1 MHIQKPRTP
10 ITPIAS
16 TLALACAALFASA
29 SYAANAELGQVVVTA
44 TRQETR
50 SNELLSDVTVIE
62 RSDIERA
69 GQSTITDLLA
79 RQPGVQT
86 VSNGGP
92 GTNTNFYVRGA
103 RPDQTKMLIDGV
115 PINSI
120 DTSGSPLRFV
130 PLADVE
136 RIEILRGP
144 AATLYGAD
152 AIGGVIQIFTRRGV
166 PGLRTNA
173 FIGGGS
179 YHTQQGAFGV
189 SGGNEQWSFR
199 VGANQQSADN
209 FSARRNATNKDRD
222 LDPYRNT
229 GSSAALNFQ
238 PAKGHEITAS
248 LLNADGLVHYDS
260 TTGTGNFDSRNLF
273 KTEVFNLTT
282 KNQMTDAWKST
293 LSYGRSLDE
302 QTTYDA
308 TNQSGS
314 KLQTR
319 GEQFFWQNDVR
330 LPLGSGL
337 FALEHVE
344 QEASPA
350 ARFGKTNRTTNSVL
364 GGWTGHWQ
372 EHLWQ
377 VSARRENHSQYGTKD
392 TGALS
397 YGYQITP
404 ELRASA
410 SVASAFKSPSL
421 YQLYVATFGNANL
434 KPEQAKNREIDLVW
448 TRGTNS
454 VSLTSYSN
462 RIRDLIDFSSSTNA
476 YRNISRAKLDG
487 ATIAYAGQFS
497 AWVLNANLDFL
508 HAINEGTG
516 LRLERRAN
524 EKLTL
529 RAIRTFGQW
538 EIGGET
544 VSVGPRFNTSS
555 NTSAGNNLTGGMGG
569 YTLLNA
575 TARYALAKDW
585 SLEMRADNLG
595 DKYYE
600 TALGYGTAGQ
610 SFFAGVRYSPK

>member
-1 MHIQKPRTP
+1 MHIQKPLTL
-10 ITPIAS
+10 ITSIVS
-16 TLALACAALFASA
+16 TLTLTCAALFASA
-29 SYAANAELGQVVVTA
+29 SYAANAELGQIVVTA

-50 SNELLSDVTVIE
+50 SNDLLSDVTVIE

-92 GTNTNFYVRGA
+92 GTNTNFYIRGA
-103 RPDQTKMLIDGV
+103 RPDQTKILIDGV

-152 AIGGVIQIFTRRGV
+152 AIGGVIQIFTRRGE

-173 FIGGGS
+173 FVGAGS
-179 YHTQQGAFGV
+179 YNTRQGAFGV

-229 GSSAALNFQ
+229 GSSAALSFQ
-238 PAKGHEITAS
+238 PTKGHEVTAS

-273 KTEVFNLTT
+273 KTEVFNLAT
-282 KNQMTDAWKST
+282 KNQITDAWKST
-293 LSYGRSLDE
+293 LSYGSSFDE
-302 QTTYDA
+302 QTNYSSTS
-308 TNQSGS
+308 QSGS

-337 FALEHVE
+337 LMLEHTE
-344 QEASPA
+344 QEAFPES
-350 ARFGKTNRTTNSVL
+350 RFGKAQRATNSKLV
-364 GGWTGHWQ
+364 GWNGHWQ
-372 EHLWQ
+372 SHIWQ
-377 VSARRENHSQYGTKD
+377 ISARREEHSRFGTKN
-392 TGALS
+392 TGALG
-397 YGYQITP
+397 YGYQITS
-404 ELRASA
+404 EIRASA
-410 SVASAFKSPSL
+410 AIASAFKAPSL
-421 YQLYVATFGNANL
+421 YQLYVPVNGNPNL
-434 KPEQAKNREIDLVW
+434 KPEQANNRELSLVW
-448 TRGTNS
+448 NRNANRI
-454 VSLTSYSN
+454 SLTVYSN
-462 RIRDLIDFSSSTNA
+462 RIRDLINVPSDTQP
-476 YRNISRAKLDG
+476 YGNIARAKFDG
-487 ATIAYAGQFS
+487 TTISYAGHVSQW
-497 AWVLNANLDFL
+497 ALNANLDFL
-508 HAINEGTG
+508 HAINEDTG
-516 LRLERRAN
+516 LRLDRRAN

-529 RAIRTFGQW
+529 TALRAFGQW

-555 NTSAGNNLTGGMGG
+555 STNNLTGGMGG